1 MFHTLTGSLIILL
14 SMLGIIFV
22 FAIFMTVLLR
32 WIFGRDEEAVAWSAM
47 VAPARIATMRRSA

>member
-1 MFHTLTGSLIILL
+1 MFHTLTGSLIIFL

-32 WIFGRDEEAVAWSAM
+32 RIFGREEDAVVWSAM
-47 VAPARIATMRRSA
+47 VAPTRIATMRRAA

>member
-1 MFHTLTGSLIILL
+1 MFHTLTDSLIIFL

-32 WIFGRDEEAVAWSAM
+32 WIFGREEAVAWSAM
-47 VAPARIATMRRSA
+47 VAPTRIATMRRAA

>member
-32 WIFGRDEEAVAWSAM
+32 WIFGRDEEAMAWSAM
-47 VAPARIATMRRSA
+47 VAPARIATMRRAA

>member
-14 SMLGIIFV
+14 SILGIIFV

-32 WIFGRDEEAVAWSAM
+32 WIFGRGEEAVAWSAM
-47 VAPARIATMRRSA
+47 VAPARIATMRRAA

>member
-1 MFHTLTGSLIILL
+1 MFHTLTGSLMIFL

-32 WIFGRDEEAVAWSAM
+32 WIFGREEEAVAWSAM
-47 VAPARIATMRRSA
+47 VAPTRVATMRRAA